1 MKIIE
6 NGCRLHE
13 GGFTLVE
20 TLLSIAL
27 ILIAGGV
34 MIICSGVA
42 VRGVSQSIK
51 VIGDAATINRIDR
64 HIRARTDAVHIPYW
78 SSTKPYI
85 DALTAELYKSE
96 FGSYIKSVKTIG
108 NYPKAPRGIEVFYS
122 VNNRD
127 IKTVALFSSVA
138 VMEETP

>member
-1 MKIIE
+1 MKKNE
-6 NGCRLHE
+6 D
-13 GGFTLVE
+13 GFTLVE

-34 MIICSGVA
+34 MVMGSGA
-42 VRGVSQSIK
+42 ALRGVSQSIK
-51 VIGDAATINRIDR
+51 AVSAAATINRIDR

-78 SSTKPYI
+78 SGTKPYI
-85 DALTAELYKSE
+85 DVLTTELYRSE
-96 FGSYIKSVKTIG
+96 FGAYIKSVKTIG
-108 NYPKAPRGIEVFYS
+108 NYPKAPRGIEVVYT
-122 VNNRD
+122 VNNKE